1 MKKRYFS
8 FGGCMKKITWFAFL
22 GLCLFAWTGAA
33 FAENIKIGLMCPL
46 TGGWTSEGKDME
58 RIVSL
63 LAEEVN
69 KNGGINGKQIE
80 LVIEDDAGDPRSAAL
95 AAQKLASN
103 EVVAVIGTYGSA
115 VTEATQNIYD
125 ESEILQIGT
134 GSTSVRLTE
143 KGLDYFF
150 RTCPRDDEQGIV
162 AARYIQKLGYK
173 NVAIVHDNSSYSS
186 GLAEESRAELEKL
199 GINVVFYD
207 ALTPKERDYS
217 PILTKIKAVNPDLIF
232 FTAYY
237 PEAGLLLRQKSEMGW
252 DVPMIGGDAVNNL
265 DLLKIAGKSAE
276 GFLFV
281 SPPVLK
287 DFSTEQGKAFLNT
300 YKAKYDDTLP
310 QSVWAVLAGDAF
322 NVLVEALKNTE
333 PDAEALSAYLK
344 NDLGEYE
351 GITGTFGF
359 NQKGDRV
366 GPLYRLYE
374 VDKNGNFV
382 IKE

>member
-1 MKKRYFS
+1 
-8 FGGCMKKITWFAFL
+8 MKKIKML
-22 GLCLFAWTGAA
+22 A
-33 FAENIKIGLMCPL
+33 FAAACFFALSGTAVAETIKIGLMCPL

-80 LVIEDDAGDPRSAAL
+80 LIVEDDAGDPRSAAL
-95 AAQKLASN
+95 AAQKLVSN
-103 EVVAVIGTYGSA
+103 EVIAVIGTYGSA

-143 KGLDYFF
+143 KGLEYFF
-150 RTCPRDDEQGIV
+150 RTSPRDDEQGLV
-162 AARYIQKLGYK
+162 AAGYIEKLGYK
-173 NVAIVHDNSSYSS
+173 NVAIVHDNSSYAS
-186 GLAEESRAELEKL
+186 GLAEESRAELEKR
-199 GINVVFYD
+199 GVNVVFYD

-217 PILTKIKAVNPDLIF
+217 AILTKIKAVNPELIF
-232 FTAYY
+232 YTGYY

-252 DVPMIGGDAVNNL
+252 NVPMIGGDAVNNK
-265 DLLKIAGKSAE
+265 DLVKIAGKTAK
-276 GFLFV
+276 GFLFL
-281 SPPVLK
+281 SPPVLE
-287 DFSTEQGKAFLNT
+287 DLSTAQGKAFLSA
-300 YKAKYDDTLP
+300 YKAKYNNTLP

-322 NVLVEALKNTE
+322 NVLVEALKNAE
-333 PDAEALSAYLK
+333 PNAEALSAYLK
-344 NDLGEYE
+344 NGLGQYE

-359 NQKGDRV
+359 SPKGDRV

-374 VDKNGNFV
+374 VDENGNFV
-382 IKE
+382 IKD

>member
-1 MKKRYFS
+1 
-8 FGGCMKKITWFAFL
+8 MKKIKLFALALIGAFAFAL
-22 GLCLFAWTGAA
+22 TGTA

-63 LAEEVN
+63 LTEEVN
-69 KNGGINGKQIE
+69 KNGGINGKQLE

-95 AAQKLASN
+95 AAQKLASH
-103 EVVAVIGTYGSA
+103 EVIAVIGTYGSA

-125 ESEILQIGT
+125 EAGILQIGT

-143 KGLDYFF
+143 KGLEYFF

-162 AARYIQKLGYK
+162 AANYIKKFGYK

-186 GLAEESRAELEKL
+186 GLAEESRAELEKM

-217 PILTKIKAVNPDLIF
+217 AILTKIKAVNPDLIF

-252 DVPMIGGDAVNNL
+252 NVPMMGGDAVSNF
-265 DLLKIAGKSAE
+265 DLVKIAGKSAE

-281 SPPVLK
+281 SPPVLE
-287 DFSTEQGKAFLNT
+287 DFTTAQGKAFIET
-300 YKAKYDDTLP
+300 YKAKYDNTLP

-322 NVLVEALKNTE
+322 NVLAEALKHAE
-333 PDAEALSAYLK
+333 PNAEALSAYLK

-359 NQKGDRV
+359 SPKGDRV

-374 VDKNGNFV
+374 VDANGKFV

>member
-1 MKKRYFS
+1 
-8 FGGCMKKITWFAFL
+8 MKKIKLFALALIGAFAFAL
-22 GLCLFAWTGAA
+22 TGTA

-63 LAEEVN
+63 LTEEVN
-69 KNGGINGKQIE
+69 KNGGINGKQLE

-95 AAQKLASN
+95 AAQKLASH
-103 EVVAVIGTYGSA
+103 EVIAVIGTYGSA

-125 ESEILQIGT
+125 EAGILQIGT

-143 KGLDYFF
+143 KGLEYFF

-162 AARYIQKLGYK
+162 AANYIKKLGYK

-186 GLAEESRAELEKL
+186 GLAEESRAELEKM

-217 PILTKIKAVNPDLIF
+217 AILTKIKAVNPDLIF

-252 DVPMIGGDAVNNL
+252 NVPMMGGDAVNNF
-265 DLLKIAGKSAE
+265 DLVKIAGKSAV

-281 SPPVLK
+281 SPPVLE
-287 DFSTEQGKAFLNT
+287 DFTTAQGKAFIET
-300 YKAKYDDTLP
+300 YKAKYDNTLP

-322 NVLVEALKNTE
+322 NVLAEALKHAE
-333 PDAEALSAYLK
+333 PNAEALSAYLK

-359 NQKGDRV
+359 SPKGDRV

-374 VDKNGNFV
+374 VDANGKFV

>member
-1 MKKRYFS
+1 
-8 FGGCMKKITWFAFL
+8 MKKIK
-22 GLCLFAWTGAA
+22 LFALALAFVFTLSGTA

-46 TGGWTSEGKDME
+46 TGSWTSEGKDME
-58 RIVSL
+58 YIVSL
-63 LAEEVN
+63 LVEEVN
-69 KNGGINGKQIE
+69 KNGGINGNQIE
-80 LVIEDDAGDPRSAAL
+80 LIIEDDAGDPRSAAL
-95 AAQKLASN
+95 AAQKLASHQ
-103 EVVAVIGTYGSA
+103 VIAVIGTYGSA

-125 ESEILQIGT
+125 EAEILQIAT
-134 GSTSVRLTE
+134 GATNVRLTE

-162 AARYIQKLGYK
+162 AAEYIQQLGYK
-173 NVAIVHDNSSYSS
+173 NVAIVHDNSSYAS
-186 GLAEESRAELEKL
+186 GLAEESRAELEKR

-252 DVPMIGGDAVNNL
+252 NVPMMGGDAVNNM
-265 DLLKIAGKSAE
+265 DLVKIAGKSAE

-281 SPPVLK
+281 SPPVLE
-287 DFSTEQGKAFLNT
+287 DFSTAQGKAFLEA
-300 YKAKYDDTLP
+300 YKAKYDNSLP

-322 NVLVEALKNTE
+322 NVLAEALRHTE
-333 PDAEALSAYLK
+333 PNAEALSDYLK

-359 NQKGDRV
+359 SKKGDRV
-366 GPLYRLYE
+366 GPLYKLYE
-374 VDKNGNFV
+374 VNASGKFV
-382 IKE
+382 IKQ

>member
-1 MKKRYFS
+1 
-8 FGGCMKKITWFAFL
+8 MKKIKLFALALIGAFAFAL
-22 GLCLFAWTGAA
+22 TGTA

-63 LAEEVN
+63 LTEEVN
-69 KNGGINGKQIE
+69 KNGGINGKQLE

-95 AAQKLASN
+95 AAQKLASH
-103 EVVAVIGTYGSA
+103 EVIAVIGTYGSA

-125 ESEILQIGT
+125 EAGILQIGT

-143 KGLDYFF
+143 KGLEYFF

-162 AARYIQKLGYK
+162 AANYIKKLGYK

-186 GLAEESRAELEKL
+186 GLAEESRAELEKM

-217 PILTKIKAVNPDLIF
+217 AILTKIKAVNPDLIF

-252 DVPMIGGDAVNNL
+252 NVPMMGGDAVNNF
-265 DLLKIAGKSAE
+265 DLVKIAGKSAE

-281 SPPVLK
+281 SPPVLE
-287 DFSTEQGKAFLNT
+287 DFTTAQGKAFIET
-300 YKAKYDDTLP
+300 YKAKYDNTLP

-322 NVLVEALKNTE
+322 NVLAEALKHAE
-333 PDAEALSAYLK
+333 PNAEALSAYLK

-359 NQKGDRV
+359 SPKGDRV

-374 VDKNGNFV
+374 VDANGKFV

>member
-1 MKKRYFS
+1 
-8 FGGCMKKITWFAFL
+8 MKKIK
-22 GLCLFAWTGAA
+22 LFALAMAFVFALSGTA

-69 KNGGINGKQIE
+69 KNGGINGRQIE
-80 LVIEDDAGDPRSAAL
+80 LLVEDDAGDPRSAAL
-95 AAQKLASN
+95 AAQKLASHQ
-103 EVVAVIGTYGSA
+103 VLAVIGTYGSA

-125 ESEILQIGT
+125 EAEILQIGT

-162 AARYIQKLGYK
+162 AAHYIKELGYK

-252 DVPMIGGDAVNNL
+252 NVPMMGGDAVNNF
-265 DLLKIAGKSAE
+265 DLVKIAGKSAE

-281 SPPVLK
+281 SPPVLE
-287 DFSTEQGKAFLNT
+287 DFTTAQGKAFIQT
-300 YKAKYDDTLP
+300 YKAKYDNTLP

-322 NVLVEALKNTE
+322 NVLAEALKHAE
-333 PDAEALSAYLK
+333 PDAESLSAYLK
-344 NDLGEYE
+344 NNLGEYE

-359 NQKGDRV
+359 SQKGDRV

-374 VDKNGNFV
+374 VDANGKFV
-382 IKE
+382 IKQ